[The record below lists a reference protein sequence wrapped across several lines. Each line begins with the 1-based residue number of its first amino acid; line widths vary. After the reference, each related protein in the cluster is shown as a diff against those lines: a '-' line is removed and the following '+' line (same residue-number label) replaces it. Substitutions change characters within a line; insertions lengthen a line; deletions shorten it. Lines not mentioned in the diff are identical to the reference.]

1 MQNIHIQGAR
11 VHNLKNID
19 VSIPKN
25 KLIVATGV
33 SGSGKSSLVFDILF
47 EEGRRQYLQSLGIL
61 TDIIEENKFESISG
75 IAPAV
80 AVKQNII
87 RQSSP
92 RSTVG
97 SRTQILNLLCLLFA
111 RDGLSTCSVCGEELD
126 HTLICQNCGTTEELL
141 DASYFSYNAPNG
153 MCLKCAGRGSY
164 FEINL
169 EKLIPE
175 SKTTLQQV
183 LDGVG
188 DITPGYMRLLQR
200 QLKDHLNTPFL
211 KLPPEIKE
219 EVLYGHY
226 VNNNYQQ
233 RSYCLTRVF
242 ELRVQRDGEDLS
254 GIYTMVECAECG
266 GARVGEEAR
275 SVKLNQKHI
284 GQLGKM
290 TINEL
295 QRFLTGLEGVFPLS
309 SLGRKLLKEVLQNTN
324 HLIESRLG
332 HLSLYREMPTLS
344 GGEIQRLFLNTHLD
358 SKMDSLIY
366 ILDEPTIG
374 LHESEKTDLLKK
386 ILALKELGNTV
397 IVVEHDRKTI
407 EMAEHIIDIGPK
419 AGVEGGQIVYQ
430 GELAGLLTSTES
442 MTGLYLSGKI
452 PMPKRKFKK
461 NKLGQSTSNL
471 TIRHAKTNNLKDI
484 TVSIPL
490 GCLVGVA
497 GVSGSGKSSLIS
509 NSLVPLLKGH
519 FGNKTAANP
528 NRGESILIQT
538 IAEKLEGVE
547 CIAGFAEVSQAPIGR
562 NMNSNP
568 ATYIGVWDKIRKLFA
583 NQPEALVLG
592 LSAGHFSFNSK
603 GACESCSGS
612 GCESI
617 RLGGSL
623 NIEITCR
630 ECKGKR
636 YHEEALSVYYK
647 GKNIYDIL
655 EMSVSEAV
663 RFFAN
668 QPTMINTLTV
678 MERIGMGYIKLG
690 QPTPTLSG
698 GEAQRIKLAKEI
710 GRRRKGN
717 ILYIL
722 DEPTTGL
729 SMYDTA
735 KLIQLLDEL
744 VSKGNSVLVIE
755 HDPIVLSDC
764 DWIIE
769 LGPGA
774 GNEGGQI
781 ITTGTPNEIKNN
793 PHSITGRHLL

>member
-33 SGSGKSSLVFDILF
+33 SGSGKSSLVFDIIF

-61 TDIIEENKFESISG
+61 TDIIEEKKFESISG
-75 IAPAV
+75 ITPAV

-111 RDGLSTCSVCGEELD
+111 REGQITCSSCGKELD
-126 HTLICQNCGTTEELL
+126 DTLTCPRCETTEELL

-164 FEINL
+164 YEINL
-169 EKLIPE
+169 EKLVPE
-175 SKTTLQQV
+175 PETTLQQV
-183 LDGVG
+183 LDRVG

-200 QLKDHLNTPFL
+200 QFKDHLDTPFL
-211 KLPPEIKE
+211 ELPTEVKE

-284 GQLGKM
+284 GQLGKL
-290 TINEL
+290 TISEL
-295 QRFLTGLEGVFPLS
+295 EKFLTELESVFPLS
-309 SLGRKLLKEVLQNTN
+309 SLGKKLLNDILQKTN
-324 HLIESRLG
+324 NLIKSRLG

-374 LHESEKTDLLKK
+374 LHESEKADLLKA
-386 ILALKELGNTV
+386 IVTLKELGNTV

-419 AGVEGGQIVYQ
+419 AGVEGGEIVYQ
-430 GELAGLLTSTES
+430 GDLAGLLNSTES
-442 MTGLYLSGKI
+442 ITGQYLSGKT
-452 PMPKRKFKK
+452 PMPKRKFNKT
-461 NKLGQSTSNL
+461 KLGQSTSKL

-484 TVSIPL
+484 TVPIPL
-490 GCLVGVA
+490 GGLVGVA

-509 NSLVPLLKGH
+509 NTLVPLLKGH
-519 FGNKTAANP
+519 FGSSTTTNQEL
-528 NRGESILIQT
+528 GESVYIQT

-547 CIAGFAEVSQAPIGR
+547 FIAGFAEVTQAPIGR

-568 ATYIGVWDKIRKLFA
+568 ATYIGIWDKIRKLFA
-583 NQPEALVLG
+583 KQPEASELG
-592 LSAGHFSFNSK
+592 L
-603 GACESCSGS
+603 
-612 GCESI
+612 
-617 RLGGSL
+617 
-623 NIEITCR
+623 TCR
-630 ECKGKR
+630 
-636 YHEEALSVYYK
+636 A
-647 GKNIYDIL
+647 
-655 EMSVSEAV
+655 
-663 RFFAN
+663 F
-668 QPTMINTLTV
+668 
-678 MERIGMGYIKLG
+678 
-690 QPTPTLSG
+690 
-698 GEAQRIKLAKEI
+698 
-710 GRRRKGN
+710 
-717 ILYIL
+717 
-722 DEPTTGL
+722 
-729 SMYDTA
+729 
-735 KLIQLLDEL
+735 L
-744 VSKGNSVLVIE
+744 V
-755 HDPIVLSDC
+755 
-764 DWIIE
+764 
-769 LGPGA
+769 
-774 GNEGGQI
+774 
-781 ITTGTPNEIKNN
+781 
-793 PHSITGRHLL
+793 